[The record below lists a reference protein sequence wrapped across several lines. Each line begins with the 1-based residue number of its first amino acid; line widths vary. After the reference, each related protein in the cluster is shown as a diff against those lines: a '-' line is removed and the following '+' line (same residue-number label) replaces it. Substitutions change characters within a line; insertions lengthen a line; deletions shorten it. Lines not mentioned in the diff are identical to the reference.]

1 VRILWLTQGVT
12 GHDRR
17 FTALLAGAGHD
28 VRYLALDDVP
38 EAPPLPDGV
47 TWEAWGA
54 RPAVDART
62 PDGAAALLP
71 AFRRVLERVRP
82 DAVHAGPVPT
92 GGYLATLADV
102 RPRVVMSWGSDVLV
116 EAGEGPAWRYATHTA
131 LDGADRFVCDCE
143 TVLFRAREFAAIGD
157 GRVVM
162 LPWGTDPARF
172 RPASVPSPLRAELL
186 GADADDAFLVLCTR
200 SWEPIYGI
208 DTLIEGFR
216 RAHGADP
223 RLRLVLAGGGSLAGE
238 VDGWIRAAGI
248 GHAVIRPGAIGHDA
262 LPEWFRAADL
272 YASCAHSDGTSVS
285 LLEAM
290 ASGLPV
296 LVTDFPSNGEWVA
309 PGENGWLARIGDPA
323 AVASALLEAAAMDG
337 DARRAMGRRNRA
349 VAEARA
355 DWGVNSRALLAA
367 YEELAAEGRDEDGVA
382 RNPRGVAGTAR
393 TPPPL
398 A

>member
-28 VRYLALDDVP
+28 VRYLALDAMDAVP
-38 EAPPLPDGV
+38 SLP
-47 TWEAWGA
+47 EAWGD
-54 RPAVDART
+54 RPAGEART
-62 PDGAAALLP
+62 PEGAAALLP
-71 AFRRVLERVRP
+71 AFRRVLDRVRP

-92 GGYLATLADV
+92 GGWLAALADA

-116 EAGEGPAWRYATHTA
+116 EAGQGPAWAEATRVA
-131 LDGADRFVCDCE
+131 LEGADRFVCDCRA
-143 TVLFRAREFAAIGD
+143 VLDRARDFAPLADEG
-157 GRVVM
+157 VV
-162 LPWGTDPARF
+162 LIPWGTDPARF
-172 RPASVPSPLRAELL
+172 RPVPVPSALRAELL

-216 RAHGADP
+216 RARAEDG
-223 RLRLVLAGGGSLAGE
+223 RLRLVLAGGGSLAAD
-238 VDGWIRAAGI
+238 VDGWIRGAGI
-248 GHAVIRPGAIGHDA
+248 ADAVVRPGAIGHDA

-285 LLEAM
+285 LLEAL
-290 ASGLPV
+290 ASALPV
-296 LVTDFPSNGEWVA
+296 LVTDIPSNREWVVA
-309 PGENGWLARIGDPA
+309 GENGWLAPRGDAA
-323 AVASALLEAAAMDG
+323 AVASALLQAAGMED
-337 DARRAMGRRNRA
+337 DARREMGRRNRA

-355 DWGVNSRALLAA
+355 DWGVNSRALLDA
-367 YEELAAEGRDEDGVA
+367 YDALAAAD
-382 RNPRGVAGTAR
+382 PAR

>member
-1 VRILWLTQGVT
+1 MRILWLTQGVT

-28 VRYLALDDVP
+28 VRYLALDAMDAVP
-38 EAPPLPDGV
+38 ALPNGV
-47 TWEAWGA
+47 AWEAWDG

-92 GGYLATLADV
+92 GGFLAALADV
-102 RPRVVMSWGSDVLV
+102 RPRLVMSWGSDVLV
-116 EAGEGPAWRYATHTA
+116 EAGQGPAWGDATRTA
-131 LDGADRFVCDCE
+131 LDGVDGFVCDCRA
-143 TVLFRAREFAAIGD
+143 VLERARAYAPIADGD
-157 GRVVM
+157 VVM
-162 LPWGTDPARF
+162 IPWGTDPARF
-172 RPASVPSPLRAELL
+172 RPAPVPSPLRAELL
-186 GADADDAFLVLCTR
+186 GVDAGDAFLVLCTR
-200 SWEPIYGI
+200 SWEPVYGI

-216 RAHGADP
+216 RAHAAYP
-223 RLRLVLAGGGSLAGE
+223 RLRLVLAGGGSMAGE

-248 GHAVIRPGAIGHDA
+248 AEAVIRPGAIGHDE

-290 ASGLPV
+290 ASALPV
-296 LVTDFPSNGEWVA
+296 LVTDIPSNREWVA
-309 PGENGWLARIGDPA
+309 PGENGWLAPRGDPA
-323 AVASALLEAAAMDG
+323 AVASALLEAAGMDG

-355 DWGVNSRALLAA
+355 DWGVNSRVLLAA
-367 YEELAAEGRDEDGVA
+367 YDALAAAQG
-382 RNPRGVAGTAR
+382 
-393 TPPPL
+393 
-398 A
+398 